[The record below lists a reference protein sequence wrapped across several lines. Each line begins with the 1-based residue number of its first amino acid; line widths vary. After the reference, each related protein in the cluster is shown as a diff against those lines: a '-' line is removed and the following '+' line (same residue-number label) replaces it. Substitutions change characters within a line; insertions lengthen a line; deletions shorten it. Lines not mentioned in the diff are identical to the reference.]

1 MSELTPADRAAA
13 PPSPALSTAEEA
25 CPEEKAM
32 VKVEDTEE
40 EASSSDH
47 VLSPVSGSGSVT
59 SSLTEGSSSVVDDW
73 SGVEPLSMEPVLS
86 LPWIGEVVPRD
97 EMKPPATV
105 KEGFPEWKDLW
116 YTVDF
121 SASRKETTTPPS
133 TSAGGTHQENIK
145 DHETKDLKAR
155 AEILVFDLV
164 RFSGCGYVS
173 AEFRF
178 KVGRTLVDFALTS
191 EEACSLVRKTLDR
204 EMLRLRK
211 EESSPQKLIHLY
223 RFIKRYPMIFVG
235 MKCQLSSWVLE
246 DLYDSDLSSEDESD
260 EVVPAAAPAPA
271 DPPAVILP
279 SPPPA
284 PAPAPADTPAVVL
297 ASPPPAPAPAPAD
310 PPAVI
315 LPSPPPAHAPADPP
329 AVILPSPPPAPAPA
343 DPPPVLLPSPPPA
356 PADPPAVILPSPPP
370 APADPP
376 AGVPPSPSVSQ
387 PSPPDGSTAP
397 VETPQ
402 PQTPPSSQQTSA
414 DKVEDKKVE
423 TSLPSPPSP
432 PDGSTAPVAPPQPQ
446 TPPSSQVDCEH
457 Y

>member
-1 MSELTPADRAAA
+1 
-13 PPSPALSTAEEA
+13 
-25 CPEEKAM
+25 
-32 VKVEDTEE
+32 
-40 EASSSDH
+40 
-47 VLSPVSGSGSVT
+47 
-59 SSLTEGSSSVVDDW
+59 
-73 SGVEPLSMEPVLS
+73 MEPVLS

-97 EMKPPATV
+97 EMKPPAPV

-116 YTVDF
+116 YTLDF

-284 PAPAPADTPAVVL
+284 
-297 ASPPPAPAPAPAD
+297 
-310 PPAVI
+310 
-315 LPSPPPAHAPADPP
+315 HAPADPP

-343 DPPPVLLPSPPPA
+343 DPPAVLLPSPPPA

>member
-1 MSELTPADRAAA
+1 
-13 PPSPALSTAEEA
+13 
-25 CPEEKAM
+25 
-32 VKVEDTEE
+32 
-40 EASSSDH
+40 
-47 VLSPVSGSGSVT
+47 
-59 SSLTEGSSSVVDDW
+59 
-73 SGVEPLSMEPVLS
+73 MEPVLS
-86 LPWIGEVVPRD
+86 LPWIGEVVSRD
-97 EMKPPATV
+97 EMKPPAPV

-133 TSAGGTHQENIK
+133 TSAGGPHQENIK

-155 AEILVFDLV
+155 AEILVFDVV

-178 KVGRTLVDFALTS
+178 KVGRALVDFALTS

-284 PAPAPADTPAVVL
+284 PAPAPADPPAVILPSPPPAPAPADPPAVIL
-297 ASPPPAPAPAPAD
+297 PSPPPAPAPAPAD

-315 LPSPPPAHAPADPP
+315 LPSPPPAPAPADPP

-343 DPPPVLLPSPPPA
+343 DPPAVILPSPPPAPAPA

-402 PQTPPSSQQTSA
+402 PQMPPSSQQTSA

-423 TSLPSPPSP
+423 TSLPSP
-432 PDGSTAPVAPPQPQ
+432 
-446 TPPSSQVDCEH
+446 
-457 Y
+457 